1 MPFGLC
7 NAPSVFQ
14 RFMNDIFRDLVT
26 RGFALLYMDDIIIP
40 APNEKEN
47 IAHLRLMLKVA
58 SKHGLEIN
66 TKKCEY
72 LQTRI
77 DFLGHTIE
85 AGTIQ
90 PSSEKISAVLNF
102 PEPKTIKGVQ
112 SFFRLIRVFS

>member
-47 IAHLRLMLKVA
+47 IARLRLMLKIA
-58 SKHGLEIN
+58 SEHGLEIN
-66 TKKCEY
+66 TKKCKY

-77 DFLGHTIE
+77 DFLGHIIE
-85 AGTIQ
+85 
-90 PSSEKISAVLNF
+90 
-102 PEPKTIKGVQ
+102 
-112 SFFRLIRVFS
+112 